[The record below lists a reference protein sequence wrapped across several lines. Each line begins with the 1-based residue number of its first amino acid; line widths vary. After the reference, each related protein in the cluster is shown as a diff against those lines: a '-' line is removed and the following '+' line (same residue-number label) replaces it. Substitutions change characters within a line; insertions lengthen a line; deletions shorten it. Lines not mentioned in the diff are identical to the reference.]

1 MDDIKKKI
9 SGVETA
15 VRTILP
21 DAIVQRSFYD
31 EASRRLFVTVVQG
44 SRKVDFMLS
53 ERDIN
58 NGKSERM
65 DRTIR
70 SALKKLPD
78 MPIG

>member
-31 EASRRLFVTVVQG
+31 EASGRLFVTVVQG
-44 SRKVDFMLS
+44 SRKIDFMLS
-53 ERDIN
+53 ERDLN
-58 NGKSERM
+58 NGKSDRA